1 MEMHRM
7 WMPRINFLRDIMDQA
22 EPHTCGRF
30 RDFLAAVAQTFSI
43 EVHAGLETFGNKRTI
58 YILCRGIVARS
69 SRGFLRGAVWG
80 LDGFLL
86 SSTSVSLVEPV
97 NSLALTYTEVLVFSL
112 RKIQRVHEQ
121 HGHVCPE
128 VSLTLRRH
136 CCWLALQR
144 TIWAAKLEANA
155 ANLVRTD

>member
-1 MEMHRM
+1 VV
-7 WMPRINFLRDIMDQA
+7 
-22 EPHTCGRF
+22 GF
-30 RDFLAAVAQTFSI
+30 RDFLAAVAQTLSI

-69 SRGFLRGAVWG
+69 SQVFLRGAVWG